1 MMLSTIIVYA
11 AKIVLVG
18 VIVALLI
25 VRLRN
30 EYLRDRFL
38 GVGLSIIAIILLI
51 YLAFFTV
58 IYEIWVD

>member
-1 MMLSTIIVYA
+1 MLSTIIVYA